1 MSITRQ
7 LIKQS
12 VKSIDPFDDIEST
25 HKLDVLNWID
35 SGVPILRISK
45 PDNPPKH
52 LVSYFV
58 LLDMTNKSILLIDH
72 IKAKSWLPTG
82 GHVEIN
88 EDPIDAVIREAK
100 EELQI
105 NASFDTPFGKNPLF
119 ITVTK
124 TKNDNVHTDV
134 SLWYVISGSSKD
146 VYKFDTKE
154 MNGYKWFSFNDILAM
169 DTNLLDP
176 HMHRF
181 VNKLMLALRSLD
193 A

>member
-154 MNGYKWFSFNDILAM
+154 MNGYK
-169 DTNLLDP
+169 
-176 HMHRF
+176 
-181 VNKLMLALRSLD
+181 
-193 A
+193 